1 MSTSAP
7 PDHGT
12 VFVDVIGQAQAVH
25 LLRASLEKQ
34 RLAPAYLFCGPH
46 GVGRRRTAL
55 RFLEAVLCG
64 RLQGDPL
71 QRRRLE
77 EGNHPDL
84 LVVEPTYNSQGRLLT
99 SAEADGEG
107 LKKRGLPQLR
117 LEQVREVGRFLAR
130 HPLEGPRSCALLD
143 GVERLNEAAANAL
156 LKTLEEPG
164 GGLLV
169 LLAPSR
175 NHVLSTILS
184 RCHVVNFRS
193 LSPAALRQVL
203 PGSGDREAE
212 DSPELLALAAGSPGE
227 LLRHRQQL
235 RALDASQRELLEQP
249 LETPRQALTLAR
261 DIAERL
267 DIEQQLWLIGWWQ
280 QRLWRQGCGQPSL
293 IQARMWDLERLHRQL
308 RGYVQPRLA
317 WEVTLLGALA
327 NH

>member
-1 MSTSAP
+1 MSASVS
-7 PDHGT
+7 GT
-12 VFVDVIGQAQAVH
+12 VFADVIGQAPAVD
-25 LLRASLEKQ
+25 LLQASLKQQ

-64 RLQGDPL
+64 HLQGDPV

-84 LVVEPTYNSQGRLLT
+84 LVVEPTYSNQGRLL
-99 SAEADGEG
+99 SAAEADAQG

-117 LEQVREVGRFLAR
+117 LEQVRDVGRFLAR
-130 HPLEGPRSCALLD
+130 RPLAGQRSCTLLD

-184 RCHVVNFRS
+184 RCQVVNFRA
-193 LSPAALRQVL
+193 LSPEAMEQVL
-203 PGSGDREAE
+203 GRMEQPEEA
-212 DSPELLALAAGSPGE
+212 DPPELLALAAGSPGE
-227 LLRHRQQL
+227 LLRHRQVWH
-235 RALDASQRELLEQP
+235 ALEPDQRQLLEQP
-249 LETPRQALTLAR
+249 PDTPRQALAVAR
-261 DIAERL
+261 EIAEGL
-267 DIEQQLWLIGWWQ
+267 DLEQQLWLIGWQ
-280 QRLWRQGCGQPSL
+280 RQRLWRQGCGQPSL
-293 IQARMWDLERLHRQL
+293 LQEQMEDLERLHRQL

-317 WEVTLLGALA
+317 WEVTLLRGLTRR
-327 NH
+327 

>member
-1 MSTSAP
+1 MSTSVR
-7 PDHGT
+7 GT
-12 VFVDVIGQAQAVH
+12 VFADVMGQAQAVD
-25 LLRASLEKQ
+25 LLQASLEKQ

-55 RFLEAVLCG
+55 RFLEAILGG
-64 RLQGDPL
+64 RLQGNPV

-84 LVVEPTYNSQGRLLT
+84 LVVEPTYSSQGRLLT
-99 SAEADGEG
+99 PAEVDGQG

-117 LEQVREVGRFLAR
+117 LEQVRDVGRFLAR
-130 HPLEGPRSCALLD
+130 KPLEGQRSCALLD
-143 GVERLNEAAANAL
+143 GVEHLNEAAANAL

-184 RCHVVNFRS
+184 RCQVVNFRA
-193 LSPAALRQVL
+193 LSPAALQQVL
-203 PGSGDREAE
+203 LGLGHAE
-212 DSPELLALAAGSPGE
+212 EEGPPELLALAAGSPGE

-235 RALDASQRELLEQP
+235 QALDPGQRALLEHP
-249 LETPRQALTLAR
+249 LQTPHQALTLAR

-267 DIEQQLWLIGWWQ
+267 DIEQQLWLVGWWQ
-280 QRLWRQGCGQPSL
+280 QHLWRQGGGQPSL
-293 IQARMWDLERLHRQL
+293 TQARVWALERLHRQL

-327 NH
+327 KH

>member
-1 MSTSAP
+1 MNTSISRTA
-7 PDHGT
+7 
-12 VFVDVIGQAQAVH
+12 FADVIGQGQAVE
-25 LLRASLEKQ
+25 LLRASLEKR

-55 RFLEAVLCG
+55 RFLEAVLSG
-64 RLQGDPL
+64 RVQGDPV
-71 QRRRLE
+71 QQRRLE

-84 LVVEPTYNSQGRLLT
+84 LAVEPTYTSQGRLLT
-99 SAEADGEG
+99 PAEADSQG

-117 LEQVREVGRFLAR
+117 LEQVRDVGRFLAR
-130 HPLEGPRSCALLD
+130 NPLEGQRSCALLD

-184 RCHVVNFRS
+184 RCQVVNFRS
-193 LSPAALRQVL
+193 LSPAALQQVL
-203 PGSGDREAE
+203 MGSGNLAE
-212 DSPELLALAAGSPGE
+212 EDPPELLALAAGSPGE
-227 LLRHRQQL
+227 LLRHRQQWQ
-235 RALDASQRELLEQP
+235 ALEPDQRELLEQP
-249 LETPRQALTLAR
+249 LETPRQALALAR

-267 DIEQQLWLIGWWQ
+267 DLEQQLWLIGWWQ
-280 QRLWRQGCGQPSL
+280 QHLWRQGSGQPSL
-293 IQARMWDLERLHRQL
+293 IQGRVWDLERLHRQL

-317 WEVTLLGALA
+317 WEVTLLSALVK
-327 NH
+327 H

>member
-1 MSTSAP
+1 MNTSACR
-7 PDHGT
+7 T
-12 VFVDVIGQAQAVH
+12 VFADVIGQAQAVE
-25 LLRASLEKQ
+25 LLQASLEKQ

-55 RFLEAVLCG
+55 RFLEAILGGCV
-64 RLQGDPL
+64 QGDPV

-84 LVVEPTYNSQGRLLT
+84 LTVEPTYSSQGRLLT
-99 SAEADGEG
+99 AAEADGEG
-107 LKKRGLPQLR
+107 IKKRGLPQLR
-117 LEQVREVGRFLAR
+117 LEQVRDVGRFLAR
-130 HPLEGPRSCALLD
+130 KPLAGQRSCALLD

-184 RCHVVNFRS
+184 RCHVVNFCA
-193 LSPAALRQVL
+193 LSPAAVQQVL
-203 PGSGDREAE
+203 LDSE
-212 DSPELLALAAGSPGE
+212 DTEKEDPPELLALAAGSPGE
-227 LLRHRQQL
+227 LLRHRQQWQ
-235 RALDASQRELLEQP
+235 ALDPDQRELLEQP
-249 LETPRQALTLAR
+249 LETPLQALTLAR

-267 DIEQQLWLIGWWQ
+267 DIEQQLWLVGWWQ
-280 QRLWRQGCGQPSL
+280 QHLWRRWCGQPSF
-293 IQARMWDLERLHRQL
+293 IQARVWDLERLHRQL

-317 WEVTLLGALA
+317 WEATLLGALA
-327 NH
+327 KR

>member
-1 MSTSAP
+1 MNTAISGS
-7 PDHGT
+7 
-12 VFVDVIGQAQAVH
+12 VFADVIGQAQAVE
-25 LLRASLEKQ
+25 LLQAGLEKQ

-55 RFLEAVLCG
+55 RFLEAILSG
-64 RLQGDPL
+64 HRQGDPV

-84 LVVEPTYNSQGRLLT
+84 LVVEPTYTSQGRLLNA
-99 SAEADGEG
+99 AEADSQG
-107 LKKRGLPQLR
+107 LKKRGLPQVR
-117 LEQVREVGRFLAR
+117 LEQVRDVGRFLAR
-130 HPLEGPRSCALLD
+130 NPLEGQRSCALLD

-184 RCHVVNFRS
+184 RCQLVNFRS
-193 LSPAALRQVL
+193 LSPAALQQVL
-203 PGSGDREAE
+203 LEAGNLEVE
-212 DSPELLALAAGSPGE
+212 DSPELLALAAGSPGD
-227 LLRHRQQL
+227 LLRHRQQWQ
-235 RALDASQRELLEQP
+235 ALEPDQRELLEQP
-249 LETPRQALTLAR
+249 LETPQQALALAR

-267 DIEQQLWLIGWWQ
+267 DLEQQLWLIGWWQ
-280 QRLWRQGCGQPSL
+280 QHLWRQGRGQPSL
-293 IQARMWDLERLHRQL
+293 IQGRVWGLERLHRQL

-317 WEVTLLGALA
+317 WEVTLLSMLVK
-327 NH
+327 H

>member
-1 MSTSAP
+1 MSTSTCGA
-7 PDHGT
+7 
-12 VFVDVIGQAQAVH
+12 VFTDVIGQMQAVGF
-25 LLRASLEKQ
+25 LQASLEKQ

-64 RLQGDPL
+64 QLQGDSL
-71 QRRRLE
+71 RRRRLE

-84 LVVEPTYNSQGRLLT
+84 LVVEPTYSSHGRLLT
-99 SAEADGEG
+99 PAEADGQG

-117 LEQVREVGRFLAR
+117 LEQVRDVGRFLAR
-130 HPLEGPRSCALLD
+130 NPLEGQRSCALLD

-184 RCHVVNFRS
+184 RCQVVNFRS
-193 LSPAALRQVL
+193 LSPAALQQVL
-203 PGSGDREAE
+203 SGFGDREAE
-212 DSPELLALAAGSPGE
+212 DPPELLALAAGSPGE
-227 LLRHRQQL
+227 LLRHRQQWQ
-235 RALDASQRELLEQP
+235 ALEPDQRKLLEQP
-249 LETPRQALTLAR
+249 PETPRQALTLAKN
-261 DIAERL
+261 IAEHL
-267 DIEQQLWLIGWWQ
+267 DMEQQLWLIGWWQ
-280 QRLWRQGCGQPSL
+280 QHLWRQGCGQPSL
-293 IQARMWDLERLHRQL
+293 IRARVLALEHLHRQL

-327 NH
+327 KH

>member
-1 MSTSAP
+1 MSTP
-7 PDHGT
+7 TCGT
-12 VFVDVIGQAQAVH
+12 VFADVVGQGQAVD
-25 LLRASLEKQ
+25 LLQASLQKQ

-64 RLQGDPL
+64 HLQGDPL

-84 LVVEPTYNSQGRLLT
+84 LAVEPTYSSQGRLLT
-99 SAEADGEG
+99 PAEADGQG

-117 LEQVREVGRFLAR
+117 LEQVRDVARFLAR
-130 HPLEGPRSCALLD
+130 HPLEGSRSCALLD

-169 LLAPSR
+169 LLATSR

-184 RCHVVNFRS
+184 RCQVVHFRS
-193 LSPAALRQVL
+193 LPPAALQQVL
-203 PGSGDREAE
+203 TGSGATEAE
-212 DSPELLALAAGSPGE
+212 DPPELLAMAAGSPGE

-235 RALDASQRELLEQP
+235 QELDSDQRALLEQP

-267 DIEQQLWLIGWWQ
+267 DMEQQLWLIGWWQ

-293 IQARMWDLERLHRQL
+293 VQGKMWDLERLHRQL

-327 NH
+327 KR

>member
-1 MSTSAP
+1 MNAP
-7 PDHGT
+7 ACGT
-12 VFVDVIGQAQAVH
+12 VFADVIGQAQAVD
-25 LLRASLEKQ
+25 LLRAGLEKQ

-55 RFLEAVLCG
+55 RFLEAVLGG
-64 RLQGDPL
+64 RVQGDPL

-84 LVVEPTYNSQGRLLT
+84 LVVEPTYSSQGRLLT
-99 SAEADGEG
+99 AAEADGEG

-117 LEQVREVGRFLAR
+117 LEQVRDVGRFLAR
-130 HPLEGPRSCALLD
+130 KPLEGQRSCALLD

-184 RCHVVNFRS
+184 RCHVINFRA
-193 LSPAALRQVL
+193 LPPAAVRQVL
-203 PGSGDREAE
+203 LGSGATGGEE
-212 DSPELLALAAGSPGE
+212 DPPELLALAAGSPGE
-227 LLRHRQQL
+227 LLRHRQQWQ
-235 RALDASQRELLEQP
+235 ALDPHQRQLLEQP

-261 DIAERL
+261 DIAEGL
-267 DIEQQLWLIGWWQ
+267 DVEQQLWLIGWWQ
-280 QRLWRQGCGQPSL
+280 QHLWRQGCGQPSL
-293 IQARMWDLERLHRQL
+293 IRGRVWDLERLHRQL

-317 WEVTLLGALA
+317 WEVTLLSGLVQR
-327 NH
+327 

>member
-1 MSTSAP
+1 MSTSVS
-7 PDHGT
+7 GS
-12 VFVDVIGQAQAVH
+12 VFADVIGQAQAVE
-25 LLRASLEKQ
+25 LLQASLEKQ

-55 RFLEAVLCG
+55 RFLEAVLSG
-64 RLQGDPL
+64 RVQGDPV

-84 LVVEPTYNSQGRLLT
+84 LSVEPTYSSHGRLLT
-99 SAEADGEG
+99 PAEADGQG

-117 LEQVREVGRFLAR
+117 LEQVRDVGRFLAR
-130 HPLEGPRSCALLD
+130 NPLEGQRSCALLD

-184 RCHVVNFRS
+184 RCQVVNFRS
-193 LSPAALRQVL
+193 LSPAALQRVL
-203 PGSGDREAE
+203 RGLGNTEEE
-212 DSPELLALAAGSPGE
+212 DPPELLALAAGSPGE

-235 RALDASQRELLEQP
+235 QALDPAQRELLEEQS
-249 LETPRQALTLAR
+249 LETPHQALTLAR

-267 DIEQQLWLIGWWQ
+267 DIDQQLWLIGWWQ
-280 QRLWRQGCGQPSL
+280 QHLWRQGRGQLSL
-293 IQARMWDLERLHRQL
+293 IQARVWDLERLHRQL

-327 NH
+327 QR

>member
-1 MSTSAP
+1 MSTSVC
-7 PDHGT
+7 GT
-12 VFVDVIGQAQAVH
+12 VFADVIGQAQAVE
-25 LLRASLEKQ
+25 LLQASLEKQ

-55 RFLEAVLCG
+55 RFLEAILG
-64 RLQGDPL
+64 GHLQGNPT

-84 LVVEPTYNSQGRLLT
+84 LVVEPTYSSQGRLLT
-99 SAEADGEG
+99 PAEADGQG
-107 LKKRGLPQLR
+107 LRKRGLPQLR
-117 LEQVREVGRFLAR
+117 LEQVRDVGRFLAR
-130 HPLEGPRSCALLD
+130 KPLEGQRSCALLD
-143 GVERLNEAAANAL
+143 GVEHLNEAAANAL

-184 RCHVVNFRS
+184 RCQVINFRA
-193 LSPAALRQVL
+193 LSPAALQQVL
-203 PGSGDREAE
+203 LGLGHTEEE
-212 DSPELLALAAGSPGE
+212 DPPEILALAAGSPGE

-235 RALDASQRELLEQP
+235 QALDPGQRALLEQP
-249 LETPRQALTLAR
+249 LQTPHQALTLAR

-280 QRLWRQGCGQPSL
+280 QHLWRQERGQPSL
-293 IQARMWDLERLHRQL
+293 VQARVWALERLHRQL

-317 WEVTLLGALA
+317 WEVTLLSALA
-327 NH
+327 KH